1 MNVFRIL
8 IVDDDAIYRDRLARS
23 FRLAGHEV
31 SVAGDGESAIT
42 LAREFLP
49 TAAVLD
55 LRMPEMSGLEC
66 LKLLV
71 GDHPEVKV
79 VMLTGYGSIASAIE
93 AVRAGAV
100 DYLTKPA
107 DADQIL
113 SVLSGEPMPEADGG
127 SSVPSLERLEWE
139 HIQRV
144 LHDHHGNISRTAE
157 ALGMHRRSL
166 QRKLQ
171 KYPPVR

>member
-8 IVDDDAIYRDRLARS
+8 IVDDDVIYRDRLARS

-31 SVAGDGESAIT
+31 AVAGDGESAIT
-42 LAREFLP
+42 TAREFLP

-55 LRMPEMSGLEC
+55 LRMPEMGGLEC

-71 GDHPEVKV
+71 EDHPEVKV

-93 AVRAGAV
+93 AVRAGAA

-107 DADQIL
+107 DTDQIL
-113 SVLSGEPMPEADGG
+113 AVLSGEPMPEVDGG

-144 LHDHHGNISRTAE
+144 LHDNQGNISRTAE